1 MLSAQ
6 ASRLNVPRG
15 TLCLT
20 FDDGPGPDTLR
31 IARFL
36 AGCGIRA
43 TFFVVGRCA
52 ERDGHTV
59 RAIRELGHGV
69 GNHSFN
75 HRPLAALAWAGKDV
89 VSEIADTDRLIAG
102 AIGDGPFLLRPPYGN
117 WSSGVAEA
125 LNDSETT
132 RKYVGPVMWNIDGA
146 DFALGTRRGD
156 EIWTLERCAAG
167 YFHLIDAHGGGV
179 VLLHDGGKKADPPS
193 TGGGT
198 FELVERLVKG
208 LRARFEFKALDEV
221 LRAA

>member
-1 MLSAQ
+1 MC
-6 ASRLNVPRG
+6 R
-15 TLCLT
+15 
-20 FDDGPGPDTLR
+20 
-31 IARFL
+31 ARWPH
-36 AGCGIRA
+36 GG
-43 TFFVVGRCA
+43 
-52 ERDGHTV
+52 
-59 RAIRELGHGV
+59 AIRELGHGV

-208 LRARFEFKALDEV
+208 LRARFEFKRSTKCCGRLKPLAFHPGRLQGMTSVSFLNCDPVSTSAERRGRRCLQSTV
-221 LRAA
+221 A